1 LEEVARGGEGDT
13 WRAEQIGPVGK
24 PIPVAVKILD
34 PDRYLGKAGV
44 DRDLVLDRWRG
55 HAQVLR
61 AFRQPGFATVQV
73 AFQISAKCDKSAHTR
88 PQWLGRPAFV
98 MSWID
103 GTPLSKWDGASL
115 PPTERLSVL
124 ELCARALDA
133 FHRETTHVH
142 RDLKPSNIIVSPEKI
157 G

>member
-1 LEEVARGGEGDT
+1 
-13 WRAEQIGPVGK
+13 
-24 PIPVAVKILD
+24 
-34 PDRYLGKAGV
+34 
-44 DRDLVLDRWRG
+44 
-55 HAQVLR
+55 
-61 AFRQPGFATVQV
+61 QPGFATVQV

-157 G
+157 GTIIDFGLVRSMEQIRGASTLAGSRGYIAPELYEGAQYSAATDLFAFAGILFYLLVERHPP